1 MWEDIKSRIVSRK
14 FWMAVVGALTP
25 IALQTMSGSIDP
37 ATAVYA
43 STTVIV
49 SYILGQAY
57 QDGQAALNSGS

>member
-1 MWEDIKSRIVSRK
+1 MWEEIKAKVISRK

-25 IALQTMSGSIDP
+25 IALETMSGVIDP
-37 ATAVYA
+37 ASALYA

-57 QDGQAALNSGS
+57 TDGQAALSE

>member
-1 MWEDIKSRIVSRK
+1 MWDEIKSKVISRK

-25 IALQTMSGSIDP
+25 IALETMSGVIDP
-37 ATAVYA
+37 ATALYA

-57 QDGQAALNSGS
+57 TDGQIASS

>member
-1 MWEDIKSRIVSRK
+1 MWEEIKSRIVSRK

-25 IALQTMSGSIDP
+25 IALETMSGSIDA

>member
-1 MWEDIKSRIVSRK
+1 MWEEIKSRIVSRK

-25 IALQTMSGSIDP
+25 IALETMSGSIDA

-57 QDGQAALNSGS
+57 QDGQAALGSGS